1 MPDIRQLLLASSQAQ
16 ATKPE
21 KPAQLPQQDIGHGSS
36 SSLVRQGSTNLLC
49 SWCTRSASILLQTMF
64 ERLNHAGN
72 FWRGQLRDASVPN
85 NESVWQPCIGALT
98 TRYPSDTEPFEGLW
112 FVVSRLG
119 MGPKCSGREICN
131 MHPQV
136 LRCADTF
143 QNSTACHKCNCV
155 LRVLPIICTW
165 PHGIMHGLFMLHIAI
180 VPRLYVTLCVDHT
193 HYPEACTACPL
204 NEQVA
209 SHPHSL
215 PEHPALQA
223 GGASIPP
230 LPMLLNFQQR
240 FSQLL
245 GLRRHCVVSVQLDG
259 HGDLILSATASGK
272 IALHDFT
279 MFRECSNNIV

>member
-1 MPDIRQLLLASSQAQ
+1 
-16 ATKPE
+16 
-21 KPAQLPQQDIGHGSS
+21 
-36 SSLVRQGSTNLLC
+36 
-49 SWCTRSASILLQTMF
+49 
-64 ERLNHAGN
+64 
-72 FWRGQLRDASVPN
+72 
-85 NESVWQPCIGALT
+85 
-98 TRYPSDTEPFEGLW
+98 
-112 FVVSRLG
+112 
-119 MGPKCSGREICN
+119 
-131 MHPQV
+131 
-136 LRCADTF
+136 
-143 QNSTACHKCNCV
+143 
-155 LRVLPIICTW
+155 
-165 PHGIMHGLFMLHIAI
+165 MHGLSMLHNANITKLQDEI
-180 VPRLYVTLCVDHT
+180 DLCV
-193 HYPEACTACPL
+193 PSAEVCTACAL
-204 NEQVA
+204 YTQVA